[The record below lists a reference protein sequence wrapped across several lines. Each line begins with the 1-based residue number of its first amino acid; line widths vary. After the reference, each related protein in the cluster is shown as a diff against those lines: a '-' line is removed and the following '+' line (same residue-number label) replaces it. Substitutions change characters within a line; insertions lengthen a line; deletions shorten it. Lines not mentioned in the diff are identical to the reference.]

1 MSDFDSSNLRS
12 SINNMKET
20 IAISILANTILSSST
35 PGEFGT
41 RGFTASAEERLSKAI
56 DIAKRVYDEK
66 LK

>member
-1 MSDFDSSNLRS
+1 MSDFDSAHLRS

-20 IAISILANTILSSST
+20 IAISILSNAILSSST
-35 PGEFGT
+35 PGEFGP
-41 RGFTASAEERLSKAI
+41 RGFAASAEERLSKAV

>member
-1 MSDFDSSNLRS
+1 MSEFDAAHLRS

-20 IAISILANTILSSST
+20 IAISIFANAILSSST
-35 PGEFGT
+35 PGEFGP
-41 RGFTASAEERLSKAI
+41 RGFTASAEERLSNAV

>member
-1 MSDFDSSNLRS
+1 MSDFDAAHLRS

-20 IAISILANTILSSST
+20 ISISILANAILSSST
-35 PGEFGT
+35 PGEFGP
-41 RGFTASAEERLSKAI
+41 RGFTASSEERLSKAV

>member
-1 MSDFDSSNLRS
+1 MSDVDAAHLRF

-20 IAISILANTILSSST
+20 IAISILANAILSSST
-35 PGEFGT
+35 SGEFGP
-41 RGFTASAEERLSKAI
+41 RGFTASAEERLSKAV

>member
-1 MSDFDSSNLRS
+1 MSEFDAAHLRS

-20 IAISILANTILSSST
+20 IAISILTNEILSSST
-35 PGEFGT
+35 QGEFGT

>member
-1 MSDFDSSNLRS
+1 MSDIDSAHLRF

-20 IAISILANTILSSST
+20 IAISILANAILSSST

-41 RGFTASAEERLSKAI
+41 RGFTASAEERLSEAV
-56 DIAKRVYDEK
+56 DISKRVYDEK